1 MSFLRLTLA
10 TLLAAL
16 LAPALSAPLPA
27 AEVKV
32 VLQQRQAWSF
42 PEDGVTFDNQ
52 FPGARVNELHRV
64 GPREYRVVIR
74 PENQPIN
81 GSPWYAF
88 RVTASNRVALT
99 IRLTYPYSNHRYHP
113 KTSRDGKVWEALPA
127 SACRTEG
134 ARKEAVL
141 TLDVPAGTLWVAAQ
155 ELIRSEE
162 MHAWMDTQ
170 ARLPFAS
177 GRLFGK
183 SIAGRPLRLLEFTEG
198 APPNYV
204 FIIGRQH
211 PPEVTGTLGLMAFVE
226 TINGGTALARDYR
239 KKFRTVVLP
248 LLNPDGVEE
257 GQWRSNLGAL
267 DTNRD
272 WNKFTQ
278 PETAAARDTLLEIA
292 KRPGARVYLF
302 LDFHSTA
309 RDIFYT
315 QPERA
320 ETFPP
325 RFTQDWLAAIKRRFP
340 DYEVSENGAHQPG
353 SNVSKGWAYDQFGA
367 PAITYELGDNTPRPL
382 IRQIVSGAAEEMM
395 KLLLAAEAKETAGR
409 R

>member
-1 MSFLRLTLA
+1 MTLRRLTLT

-27 AEVKV
+27 AQVKA
-32 VLQQRQAWSF
+32 VLQQRQTWSF
-42 PEDGVTFDNQ
+42 PEDDVTFDNQ
-52 FPGARVNELHRV
+52 FPGARLNELHRV
-64 GPREYRVVIR
+64 GPREYRAVIR

-99 IRLTYPYSNHRYHP
+99 LRLAYPYGNHRYHP
-113 KTSRDGKVWEALPA
+113 KTSRDGKTWESLGEPA
-127 SACRTEG
+127 YKPGRPG
-134 ARKEAVL
+134 KEAVMK
-141 TLDVPAGTLWVAAQ
+141 LDVTPGTLWVAGQ
-155 ELIRSEE
+155 ELIDCAA

-170 ARLPFAS
+170 ARLSFAS
-177 GRLFGK
+177 GRLFGN
-183 SIAGRPLRLLEFTEG
+183 SIAGRPLRLLEFNEG

-226 TINGGTALARDYR
+226 TINGDSPLARGYR

-272 WNKFTQ
+272 WQNFTQ
-278 PETAAARDTLLEIA
+278 PEPTAARDTLLEIA
-292 KRPGARVYLF
+292 KRPGARVFLF
-302 LDFHSTA
+302 LDFHSTFH
-309 RDIFYT
+309 DIFYT
-315 QPERA
+315 QSEK
-320 ETFPP
+320 EKTFPP
-325 RFTQDWLAAIKRRFP
+325 TFTRDWIDAIKRRFP
-340 DYEVSENGAHQPG
+340 DYAARENGAHNPG
-353 SNVSKGWAYDQFGA
+353 QGTSKGWAYEQFGV
-367 PAITYELGDNTPRPL
+367 PAITYELGDDTPRPL

-395 KLLLAAEAKETAGR
+395 KLLLAAAASKPGR
-409 R
+409 